1 MSVNIPTVEIDLP
14 LPEEQ
19 VFRYQAMEDI
29 IELLVRN
36 PHREF
41 TVTELRDLTGN
52 GQKTTSRGIDLLDAL
67 GVVTVR
73 RDGRQR
79 LVGIDHTHVRI
90 PEDPLFRIPQEEF
103 RAPIR
108 EFVDR
113 AREEIDHLAG
123 VVVFGSVARG
133 TADRRSDV
141 DLWVLVE
148 DDDGVVDARRTVQ
161 AIVTDLEDRRFGGG
175 VSREMGVTD
184 ATVGDRGQRYE
195 FEVMVEST
203 ESAHDRGEK
212 LETILSDGVAI
223 LTSPALDRVRD
234 AILGGEV
241 SDGE

>member
-1 MSVNIPTVEIDLP
+1 MGVNTPTVELCLP

-19 VFRYQAMEDI
+19 VFRYKAMEDI
-29 IELLVRN
+29 LELLVRN

-41 TVTELRDLTGN
+41 AVTELRDLTGN

-73 RDGRQR
+73 RQGRQR

-90 PEDPLFRIPQEEF
+90 PQDPLFRIPQEEF

-108 EFVDR
+108 EFVDW

-133 TADRRSDV
+133 TADRRSDI
-141 DLWVLVE
+141 DLWVLIE

-161 AIVTDLEDRRFGGG
+161 EIVADLEDRRFGGG
-175 VSREMGVTD
+175 ASEETGVTD
-184 ATVGDRGQRYE
+184 TTVGDRGQRYE

-212 LETILSDGVAI
+212 LETILSEGVAV